1 MRLESIR
8 IANFRN
14 HQLLEFGPGPSIT
27 VIHGRNGSGKTT
39 ILEAVHYCA
48 LTRGFSG
55 SSDRECLAF
64 GTDHFTIRASFV
76 NDRNFRTEV
85 RVAYSPDNEKQL
97 FVNEQEL
104 DSFSRHVGAIPCVTF
119 TPAELAVI
127 SGGPSERRRFIDSAI
142 CQHDRKYLADMIQ
155 YKRVLQ
161 QRNALLVMGI
171 DAPSSMAAF
180 DIWTDQM
187 AAISATIIIGRLE
200 FLKRFGELFAQVYSW
215 FPAHLEPEMRYQSS
229 FGNFDNRAGADDLAE
244 LFRNRYRNLKHQEIQ
259 RRQTLA
265 GPHRDDLILL
275 NDGHETRRFSSQG
288 EQRSYL
294 IAMKMALR
302 SYLLDMT
309 GESPIILFDDLF
321 SELDPVIEEMIIDS
335 LSSYGQVL
343 ITSTE
348 EFKRKEIEN
357 YSIENVKINLE

>member
-64 GTDHFTIRASFV
+64 GTGHFTIHAAFV
-76 NDRNFRTEV
+76 SDRNLRTEV
-85 RVAYSPDNEKQL
+85 RVAYAPENEKQL
-97 FVNEQEL
+97 FVNELEL
-104 DSFSRHVGAIPCVTF
+104 DSFSRHIGAIPCVTF
-119 TPAELAVI
+119 TPAELAVV

-171 DAPSSMAAF
+171 ETPSDMAAF
-180 DIWTDQM
+180 EIWTDQI
-187 AAISATIIIGRLE
+187 AAISATIIISRLT

-215 FPAHLEPEMRYQSS
+215 FPGHLEPEMRYQSS
-229 FGNFDNRAGADDLAE
+229 FGNFDKGVATEDLAE
-244 LFRNRYRNLKHQEIQ
+244 LFRNRYRNIRQQEIQ

-302 SYLLDMT
+302 SYLSEIT
-309 GESPIILFDDLF
+309 GEAPIILFDDLF
-321 SELDPVIEEMIIDS
+321 SELDPVIEDMIIDS

-343 ITSTE
+343 ITSTVA
-348 EFKRKEIEN
+348 FDRSGIEN
-357 YSIENVKINLE
+357 YPIEKVMKNME